1 MISRELKSRFL
12 KMENKI
18 KIILFVI
25 FVGYIVLGLIIKIP
39 SILNNIIYGAMAL
52 VSIFF
57 LVTNKKELGL
67 TNIFKKE
74 EKEEK

>member
-1 MISRELKSRFL
+1 
-12 KMENKI
+12 MENKI
-18 KIILFVI
+18 KIILFIV
-25 FVGYIVLGLIIKIP
+25 FVGYIILGLIITIP
-39 SILNNIIYGAMAL
+39 TVVNNVIYGAMAV

-67 TNIFKKE
+67 TDIFKKQ

>member
-1 MISRELKSRFL
+1 
-12 KMENKI
+12 MENKI

-25 FVGYIVLGLIIKIP
+25 FVGYILLGLIIKIP

-52 VSIFF
+52 VSLFF
-57 LVTNKKELGL
+57 LITNKKELGL
-67 TNIFKKE
+67 TDIFKRE

>member
-1 MISRELKSRFL
+1 
-12 KMENKI
+12 MENKI

-39 SILNNIIYGAMAL
+39 SILDNIIYGAMAL
-52 VSIFF
+52 VSLFF
-57 LVTNKKELGL
+57 LITNKKELGL
-67 TNIFKKE
+67 TDIFKKE

>member
-1 MISRELKSRFL
+1 
-12 KMENKI
+12 MESKI

-25 FVGYIVLGLIIKIP
+25 FVGYIVLDLIIEIP
-39 SILNNIIYGAMAL
+39 TVLNNLIYGAMAL

-57 LVTNKKELGL
+57 LVTNKEELGL
-67 TNIFKKE
+67 TDIFKKE

>member
-1 MISRELKSRFL
+1 
-12 KMENKI
+12 MENKI

-52 VSIFF
+52 VSLFF
-57 LVTNKKELGL
+57 LITNKKELGL
-67 TNIFKKE
+67 TDIFKKE
-74 EKEEK
+74 YKEEK